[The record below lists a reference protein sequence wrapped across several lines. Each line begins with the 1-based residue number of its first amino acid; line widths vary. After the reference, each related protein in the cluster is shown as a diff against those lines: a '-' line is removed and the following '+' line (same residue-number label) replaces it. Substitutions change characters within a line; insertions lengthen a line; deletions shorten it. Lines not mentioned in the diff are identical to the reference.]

1 MFLHIN
7 KYIFKHIID
16 IIYLTVTPLTLVE
29 GSTCHVVAIA
39 PKRVEIEDMF
49 ENGDKDAT
57 SIRVLE
63 TATDV
68 AIHILS

>member
-1 MFLHIN
+1 MSSL
-7 KYIFKHIID
+7 
-16 IIYLTVTPLTLVE
+16 L
-29 GSTCHVVAIA
+29 A

-57 SIRVLE
+57 LIGVLE
-63 TATDV
+63 AATDV